1 MTAQFAFLDIL
12 PEGSSARTEKN
23 GYNNEILTQKEIA
36 TVLEHITSLLMIN
49 DDGQQLNLNPFPFEW
64 PQTPLERLAQNER
77 LSQLKLSLNDKLS
90 MFVADPLDKYI
101 MKLTLALILRRR
113 EEKSFGQPTFL
124 TDSEEA
130 ALRRLGLFVFGAAL
144 AKFWQNAR
152 KKEAK
157 KIVTAINPKIEDFV
171 KNAIR
176 SSFAKKVSSSI
187 SVAEAM
193 ELMLNG
199 EILKLRS
206 EIQTG
211 RLYKPICSDTF
222 IKKLEVGLAEH
233 FHSCFGA
240 MLSIKIDS
248 FYIFGEEFCS

>member
-23 GYNNEILTQKEIA
+23 GYNNEMLAPKEIA
-36 TVLEHITSLLMIN
+36 TVLEHITSLLMVN

-90 MFVADPLDKYI
+90 MFVADPLNKYI

-113 EEKSFGQPTFL
+113 EEKSFSQPTFL

-176 SSFAKKVSSSI
+176 NSFAKKVSI

-193 ELMLNG
+193 ELTLNG

-206 EIQTG
+206 EIRAG

-222 IKKLEVGLAEH
+222 TKELEVGLAEH
-233 FHSCFGA
+233 FHIYFGT